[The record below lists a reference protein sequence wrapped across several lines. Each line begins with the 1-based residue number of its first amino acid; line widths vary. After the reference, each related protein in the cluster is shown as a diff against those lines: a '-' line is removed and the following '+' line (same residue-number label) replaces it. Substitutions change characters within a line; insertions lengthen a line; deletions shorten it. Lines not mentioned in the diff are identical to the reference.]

1 MTNIEA
7 TTPTIERP
15 FLTRKL
21 LAQRYDVCERTI
33 QNWSN
38 AGLLVYLKR
47 RRVVR
52 YYVPGCDASLVEHV
66 FLTPAIHP
74 LSPQSRCSLND
85 TPNPGN
91 S

>member
-1 MTNIEA
+1 MTNNEA

-15 FLTRKL
+15 FLTKKL

-38 AGLLVYLKR
+38 AGLLVLLKR

-52 YYVPGCDASLVEHV
+52 YYVPGCDASLVEYGFV
-66 FLTPAIHP
+66 KPAIHP
-74 LSPQSRCSLND
+74 LSNQSNHSPSD
-85 TPNPGN
+85 PPNSGN
-91 S
+91 L